1 MGVQSVRPEVDVAIL
16 DHFTLV
22 VDPAVPQHLKGVCN
36 CCHLLVSG
44 YVVELYD
51 EGKQR
56 LLCVPVRQRPKE
68 ITFIGTVRGPCSA
81 MLVQLWASEFIQ
93 QDS

>member
-1 MGVQSVRPEVDVAIL
+1 
-16 DHFTLV
+16 
-22 VDPAVPQHLKGVCN
+22 
-36 CCHLLVSG
+36 
-44 YVVELYD
+44 
-51 EGKQR
+51 
-56 LLCVPVRQRPKE
+56 VPVRQRPKE